1 MADHGKNIIIGAGTT
16 DDSYAVMETEE
27 KEEIKPIE
35 NDGIKKP
42 QEEEPSKG
50 FGLNEIY
57 EIIKENKELINTLE
71 DMTVELKAGAVLNR
85 KNKTDLTNAQQ
96 LIQNVLDSAE
106 TTEEGKE
113 VGELEI
119 EEQILDIYI
128 KEEEEPEEP
137 AIEEKETI
145 DIDEKELVKIIKS
158 ALEEKVNKS
167 VEGISKNIKQ
177 DIDDNFRKITGKVI

>member
-113 VGELEI
+113 VDGLEI
-119 EEQILDIYI
+119 EGDKELDI
-128 KEEEEPEEP
+128 KEKEYQ
-137 AIEEKETI
+137 EEKDVV
-145 DIDEKELVKIIKS
+145 DINGAKDIIKS
-158 ALEEKVNKS
+158 YIDKQEE
-167 VEGISKNIKQ
+167 ENIKYKKEQ
-177 DIDDNFRKITGKVI
+177 YAYFVKMAEEIPDMLIKRKIGKVI